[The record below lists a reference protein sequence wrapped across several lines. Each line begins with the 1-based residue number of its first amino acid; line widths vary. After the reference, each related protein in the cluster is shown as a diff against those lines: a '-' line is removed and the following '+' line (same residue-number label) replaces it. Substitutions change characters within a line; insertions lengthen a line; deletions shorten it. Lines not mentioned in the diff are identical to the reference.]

1 MKRLAVCRR
10 GVLQALLGLLLA
22 GCGGGSGDVAAPT
35 TPPPQLPP
43 LGAGEVAYDD
53 PATYSTA
60 AAAALPGATEAAALT
75 QHTLTL
81 NGRSIAY
88 TAQAG
93 HLIAREPVSGA
104 AEASMF
110 YVAYTADGATAATR
124 PVTFFY
130 NGGPGSASAW
140 LHLGSFGPKR
150 LVTGA
155 PATTAA
161 APFPLVDNGESLLD
175 ISDLVFVDAV
185 GTGWSEAI
193 TPYVNQ
199 SFWGVDSDAA
209 VFRDFIVRW
218 LAANGRS
225 ASPRFLYGE
234 SYGGPRSAVLA
245 RRLQDAGVMLSGVV
259 LQSPA
264 LNYNSNC
271 GVLQTGDC
279 GNALPSYAAIG
290 AYHGLSQPPPGD
302 IDAYMAELRDFT
314 ASRYGPADA
323 AFLGGAPVPADLPP
337 LLAGYTG
344 IAASLW
350 SAQFNLDPETFRFS
364 LIAGSVAGRYDG
376 RVSAP
381 LGSPLAG
388 GSEPDPSINFITAS
402 FASVMASY
410 LRDTLRYSSGSTY
423 VLTSNA
429 ITSWDF
435 SHAGQPYPD
444 SVPDLQ
450 AALAQNASLRVL
462 AISGYHDLATPF
474 RVTELDLARLGD
486 EPRVQIRDYPGGHM
500 SYLTDST
507 RQRQKVDLAAFYA
520 DALGAPRA
528 QAAAQRTNVHALAAA
543 RARPAFDHA
552 GTPPTRREP
561 SVPEAALQVPL
572 RDPWVPPRAHPLT
585 TKASPP

>member
-75 QHTLTL
+75 HHTLTL

-93 HLIAREPVSGA
+93 HLIAREPVSAA

-110 YVAYTADGATAATR
+110 YVAYTADGATAAAR

-130 NGGPGSASAW
+130 NGGPGSASVW

-155 PATTAA
+155 PASAAA
-161 APFPLVDNGESLLD
+161 APFPLVDNSESLLD

-279 GNALPSYAAIG
+279 ANVLPSYAAVG
-290 AYHGLSQPPPGD
+290 AYHGLSQSPPGD
-302 IDAYMAELRDFT
+302 IDAHMAELRDFT
-314 ASRYGPADA
+314 ASRYAPADA
-323 AFLGGAPVPADLPP
+323 AFLGGAPVPTDLPP

-350 SAQFNLDPETFRFS
+350 SAQFNLDPETFRFH

-376 RVSAP
+376 RVSVP

-388 GSEPDPSINFITAS
+388 GAEADPSINVITAS
-402 FASVMASY
+402 FASRMASY
-410 LRDTLRYSSGSTY
+410 LRDLLRYSSDSTY

-435 SHAGQPYPD
+435 GHAGRPYPD

-486 EPRVQIRDYPGGHM
+486 EPRLQIRDYPGGHM

-507 RQRQKVDLAAFYA
+507 RQRQKADLAAFYA
-520 DALGAPRA
+520 DALAAPRA
-528 QAAAQRTNVHALAAA
+528 LAAAQRTNVHALAAA

-561 SVPEAALQVPL
+561 SAPEAALQTPL

-585 TKASPP
+585 TKATPP